1 MKNRSAVR
9 LFASLA
15 LTAGLLATS
24 SRGSAQQGALV
35 TIPIP
40 FAFEANQQVLPAG
53 DYRVHVLTPHLV
65 SLIDRSTGT
74 YKALILVR
82 PQQDQQPETRG
93 RMIFLHHEQRYYLT
107 QVRFEGSTVHANLIL
122 QPSIQRELAK
132 LTELPQFAG

>member
-35 TIPIP
+35 TIP